1 MLMCVG
7 GLLGQETL
15 GTRSFLVRLI
25 LVLLNVELRTWTV
38 WHVIFLQLVS
48 LSLAE
53 VTCKST
59 VLYLY
64 PFLYL
69 AAAKISEY
77 IH

>member
-25 LVLLNVELRTWTV
+25 LVLLDVELRTWTI
-38 WHVIFLQLVS
+38 WHVIFLQLVL

>member
-15 GTRSFLVRLI
+15 GTRSLLVRLI
-25 LVLLNVELRTWTV
+25 LVLLDVELRTWTI
-38 WHVIFLQLVS
+38 WHDIFLQLIS
-48 LSLAE
+48 LSLTE
-53 VTCKST
+53 VTCMST

-69 AAAKISEY
+69 AASEISEY